1 MNSRLRIFPFLL
13 LLCMPLAAELQGREE
28 SSEIFQDIRY
38 IKRTQTVPFKQVTH
52 IIEID
57 LSAPGLRFMTTPSN
71 GEEGPRETWCETT
84 SAFVR
89 KTKAQIG
96 INGNFYYNDKEEHT
110 ELLGLAV
117 SNGEVVSPWDGG
129 WAKYAV
135 NISKNNEV
143 AFVERAANGAG
154 TTKTIPD
161 IELYNTLSG
170 NMMLVSTDTIQ
181 VPEEGDRHPRT
192 GIGKRA
198 DNKLL
203 LMVADGRQPGY
214 SAGMTYYEMA
224 QMFMSLGATEAL
236 ALDGGGSATLVIAAP
251 EPKVINAPM
260 PMEMPGGLT
269 LSPPGLERKNGN
281 NLAVFAAPVQERAD
295 KPAAP

>member
-1 MNSRLRIFPFLL
+1 MIPRLRTFAFLL
-13 LLCMPLAAELQGREE
+13 LLCLPLRAESTVREE
-28 SSEIFQDIRY
+28 SSEIFQGIRY
-38 IKRTQTVPFKQVTH
+38 IKRTQTVPLKQVTH

-71 GEEGPRETWCETT
+71 GKEGPRETWCETT

-89 KTKAQIG
+89 KAKAQIG
-96 INGNFYYNDKEEHT
+96 INGNFFYNDKEEHT

-135 NISKNNEV
+135 NISKDNEV
-143 AFVERAANGAG
+143 TFVERAENGAG
-154 TTKTIPD
+154 TTKTVPD
-161 IELYNTLSG
+161 IELYNALSG
-170 NMMLVSTDTIQ
+170 NMMLIVDGKIQ
-181 VPEEGDRHPRT
+181 ATEEGDRHPRT
-192 GIGKRA
+192 GFGKRA
-198 DNKLL
+198 DNTLL
-203 LMVADGRQPGY
+203 LMVADGRQPEY
-214 SAGMTYYEMA
+214 SVGMTYYEMA
-224 QMFMSLGATEAL
+224 RAFLDLGASDAL

-260 PMEMPGGLT
+260 PMEMPGVLT

-281 NLAVFAAPVQERAD
+281 NLAIFAVPVQERAG